1 MICILSL
8 PLFAASNGSPNAI
21 RVNWLKKYNPDK
33 LSVIS
38 FHNFIYM
45 EDITCDKEEIIP
57 ASLDYIIAINGK
69 KTDSIATEDIYPILN
84 GRDGRVELLMH
95 SIAHDVDYELGYA
108 PINLNMEG
116 FDETFEN
123 LDGLFIFNQATI
135 DAFKNSGV
143 EIRADRDV
151 PDWGKYRTI
160 SIVLS
165 SSDPLLEKEF
175 APKALD
181 HLTNSGF
188 PLTIDNENPDLIL
201 KVSFNE
207 EESVTS
213 TYVPQTN
220 TYIDQGSNTY
230 VTQGKYG
237 IYVNSFKRAPKRI
250 TEGGYTHEDVS
261 NTHFL
266 EITILDAKKM
276 LDPAQN
282 VPPILW
288 QLRYSKRLD
297 YSQSLRSVS
306 DNVLKYCRTF
316 PGTSTVIQPCRAW
329 SGICWDENRPIVT
342 DVYKHSPAEKLGLQ
356 PGDEILKING
366 KSKIGIRNRMWLNG
380 KLVWDKTSMSVRFKK
395 YCLGKLLTEKT
406 DVFPHAFQ
414 ESPTYQKVENNPY
427 IDYSEISFPDFIHKA
442 NKNDSFEIKRN
453 GKKMTLTGKLYEA
466 TWFFPVN
473 LTALD
478 E

>member
-175 APKALD
+175 AQKALD

-188 PLTIDNENPDLIL
+188 PLT
-201 KVSFNE
+201 
-207 EESVTS
+207 T
-213 TYVPQTN
+213 
-220 TYIDQGSNTY
+220 
-230 VTQGKYG
+230 
-237 IYVNSFKRAPKRI
+237 
-250 TEGGYTHEDVS
+250 
-261 NTHFL
+261 
-266 EITILDAKKM
+266 
-276 LDPAQN
+276 
-282 VPPILW
+282 
-288 QLRYSKRLD
+288 
-297 YSQSLRSVS
+297 
-306 DNVLKYCRTF
+306 RT
-316 PGTSTVIQPCRAW
+316 
-329 SGICWDENRPIVT
+329 
-342 DVYKHSPAEKLGLQ
+342 
-356 PGDEILKING
+356 
-366 KSKIGIRNRMWLNG
+366 
-380 KLVWDKTSMSVRFKK
+380 
-395 YCLGKLLTEKT
+395 
-406 DVFPHAFQ
+406 
-414 ESPTYQKVENNPY
+414 PT
-427 IDYSEISFPDFIHKA
+427 
-442 NKNDSFEIKRN
+442 
-453 GKKMTLTGKLYEA
+453 
-466 TWFFPVN
+466 
-473 LTALD
+473 
-478 E
+478 

>member
-1 MICILSL
+1 
-8 PLFAASNGSPNAI
+8 
-21 RVNWLKKYNPDK
+21 
-33 LSVIS
+33 
-38 FHNFIYM
+38 
-45 EDITCDKEEIIP
+45 
-57 ASLDYIIAINGK
+57 
-69 KTDSIATEDIYPILN
+69 
-84 GRDGRVELLMH
+84 MH
-95 SIAHDVDYELGYA
+95 SIAHDVNYELGYA

-175 APKALD
+175 AQKALD

-237 IYVNSFKRAPKRI
+237 I
-250 TEGGYTHEDVS
+250 
-261 NTHFL
+261 L
-266 EITILDAKKM
+266 
-276 LDPAQN
+276 
-282 VPPILW
+282 
-288 QLRYSKRLD
+288 
-297 YSQSLRSVS
+297 SL
-306 DNVLKYCRTF
+306 
-316 PGTSTVIQPCRAW
+316 
-329 SGICWDENRPIVT
+329 
-342 DVYKHSPAEKLGLQ
+342 
-356 PGDEILKING
+356 
-366 KSKIGIRNRMWLNG
+366 
-380 KLVWDKTSMSVRFKK
+380 
-395 YCLGKLLTEKT
+395 
-406 DVFPHAFQ
+406 
-414 ESPTYQKVENNPY
+414 
-427 IDYSEISFPDFIHKA
+427 IH
-442 NKNDSFEIKRN
+442 I
-453 GKKMTLTGKLYEA
+453 
-466 TWFFPVN
+466 
-473 LTALD
+473 
-478 E
+478 